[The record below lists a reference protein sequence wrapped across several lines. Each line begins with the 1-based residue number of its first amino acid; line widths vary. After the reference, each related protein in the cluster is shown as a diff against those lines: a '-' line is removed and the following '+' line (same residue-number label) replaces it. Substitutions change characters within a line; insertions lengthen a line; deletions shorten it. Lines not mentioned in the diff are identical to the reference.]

1 MIYSIIDKP
10 QALLPAKNEIM
21 HEFEFSVPLLYK
33 YPYMCVIS
41 TSLLYLLVHDV
52 VSILYMILCLF
63 FFKKRKEKNEREK
76 QWKKQKTKQK
86 EWKKKKKKKMVEC
99 GRL

>member
-1 MIYSIIDKP
+1 MTMIYSIIDKS

-21 HEFEFSVPLLYK
+21 HEFEFCVPLLYK

-41 TSLLYLLVHDV
+41 TCLLYLLVHDV

-63 FFKKRKEKNEREK
+63 KKKEKE
-76 QWKKQKTKQK
+76 
-86 EWKKKKKKKMVEC
+86 KKKKKEKK
-99 GRL
+99 L